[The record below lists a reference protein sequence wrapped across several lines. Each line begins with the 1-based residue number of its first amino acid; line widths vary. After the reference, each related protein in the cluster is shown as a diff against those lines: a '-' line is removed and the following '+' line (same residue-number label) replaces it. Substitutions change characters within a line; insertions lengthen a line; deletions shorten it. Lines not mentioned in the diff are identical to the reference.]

1 MKNYC
6 YILNEKTLSIVP
18 KNVLK
23 DYYDGLI
30 KGVDLN
36 LEELEMQGKAETKE
50 YKRNVSLLENMKKN
64 YKENIQKTEIPDGE
78 YTKVEVLSS
87 AITNNK
93 FVETHKDLLEG
104 KHVKIILNDGINLY
118 YEATVGKEVFY
129 QEQDLDKRETDFL
142 LNFYKNIKFKSVK
155 FKENIQS
162 DNEYTF
168 DELEN
173 ARKKVWEVSTVINSY
188 KNLSP
193 YEKLYLAFS
202 YVQAYE
208 YSKADKG
215 KPAEDSRALIQ
226 ILNSKD
232 IVCAGKANML
242 KAICDQIGIPCIY
255 RKCDCHAINTI
266 AINDPK
272 YSMHGIFNIDATN
285 QYRLD
290 FLLFHED
297 SNKYK
302 ELFVKSVVDIDWI
315 RKLSKRERDYLMKN
329 SGLDKLPKEVLEAS
343 KNEFAERDKE
353 ILKKFKEIDD
363 SINFNLFNKNKSIE
377 ELNDQKMA
385 HYHLMLG
392 MQDIADGIKK
402 DEVVKFSK
410 LSTIYRNIP
419 YSLYNTENHELVNLR
434 KLIDLGC
441 DIDEFEFMK
450 SLSTNEDELRKE
462 YKDVYEFFDQKGEE
476 INPETMARAK
486 KELCERIVNS
496 CEKSFYFSKEIAV
509 AIDDYL
515 KSFRKKDD
523 LKIDNKIDVG
533 KQIENLADSLVEMQG
548 AHTKDDFDLTRAII
562 YGSRIDSAKTNNYS
576 GELEKS
582 QIEYWQECARAYGLD
597 PEKIIPTADVRDFS
611 KVSKSSEGAGM
622 TM

>member
-1 MKNYC
+1 MKNFC

-50 YKRNVSLLENMKKN
+50 YKRKVSLLENVKKN

-118 YEATVGKEVFY
+118 NEATVGKEVFY

-142 LNFYKNIKFKSVK
+142 LNFYKNTKIKSVK
-155 FKENIQS
+155 FKENLQS

-208 YSKADKG
+208 YSKADKR
-215 KPAEDSRALIQ
+215 KPTEDSRALIQ

-242 KAICDQIGIPCIY
+242 KAICDKIGIPCIY
-255 RKCDCHAINTI
+255 RKCKGHAINTI

-285 QYRLD
+285 QTRQN

-302 ELFVKSVVDIDWI
+302 ELFVKFVVDIDWI
-315 RKLSKRERDYLMKN
+315 GKLSKRERDYLMKN

-343 KNEFAERDKE
+343 KKEFVERDKE

-363 SINFNLFNKNKSIE
+363 GICFNLFDSWKGIE
-377 ELNDQKMA
+377 SLNDEKLDL
-385 HYHLMLG
+385 YELG
-392 MQDIADGIKK
+392 DLCDKIKEYTEKKELDYDNASTKVGNFPYSFSDIADQNDVYDLKDILKVASELQSIKGNWSILDKIKIHYPIGINYLENSGKEFR
-402 DEVVKFSK
+402 DES
-410 LSTIYRNIP
+410 ID
-419 YSLYNTENHELVNLR
+419 ELL
-434 KLIDLGC
+434 L
-441 DIDEFEFMK
+441 DIDKQICQKCNVISE
-450 SLSTNEDELRKE
+450 RCKE
-462 YKDVYEFFDQKGEE
+462 KHD
-476 INPETMARAK
+476 
-486 KELCERIVNS
+486 
-496 CEKSFYFSKEIAV
+496 

-515 KSFRKKDD
+515 KSFRKKDN
-523 LKIDNKIDVG
+523 LRIDNKIDVG

-548 AHTKDDFDLTRAII
+548 AHTKNDFDLTRAII

-582 QIEYWQECARAYGLD
+582 QIEFWEEFARDAGLD
-597 PEKIIPTADVRDFS
+597 PEKIIPTADVRDFN
-611 KVSKSSEGAGM
+611 KVSKTDNGAEM
-622 TM
+622 TI